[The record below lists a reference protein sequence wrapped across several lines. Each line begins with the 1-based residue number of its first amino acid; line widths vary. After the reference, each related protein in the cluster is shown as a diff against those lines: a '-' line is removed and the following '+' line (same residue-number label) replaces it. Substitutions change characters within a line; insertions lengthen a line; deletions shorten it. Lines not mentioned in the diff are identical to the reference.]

1 MSPQLSWHDYFL
13 NLAMTTSRKSKD
25 PSTKCGAVLVDQ
37 SNRIISLGYNGFPK
51 GVPDLPELLANR
63 EKRLA
68 LTIHAEEN
76 AMLFAKQ
83 DLEGAT
89 CYVWPMPP
97 CGERCA
103 PRLAQAGIKQIVT
116 CSPTAEQIMRWGDS
130 WELAAWVY
138 SHVGIEVVYHWSNQ

>member
-1 MSPQLSWHDYFL
+1 MANSSWHNYFL
-13 NLAMTTSRKSKD
+13 SLAEATAQRSKD

-37 SNRIISLGYNGFPK
+37 RHRIISLGFNGFPR

-76 AMLFAKQ
+76 AILFARQ
-83 DLEGAT
+83 SLEGAT

-103 PRLAQAGIKQIVT
+103 PRLAQAGIKRIVT
-116 CSPTAEQIMRWGDS
+116 CEPTDEQILRWGDS
-130 WELAAWVY
+130 WKLAEWVY
-138 SHVGIEVVYHWSNQ
+138 GHVGIELVYNFPE